1 MNRPFVS
8 IRADLGDLSD
18 EGLVRAS
25 KRFVRFQ
32 WYPLDP
38 NVIVLIEDPDGPTCY
53 GTVVRLE
60 GNLVEIRP
68 DWRTFLAGPR
78 LQVESTPSQV
88 ATPERTQAALR
99 ARRRRSTSQ
108 RFC

>member
-25 KRFVRFQ
+25 KRFVRIP
-32 WYPLDP
+32 WYALDP
-38 NVIVLIEDPDGPTCY
+38 NAIVLVEDPDGPTCY
-53 GTVVRLE
+53 GTVVRSE
-60 GNLVEIRP
+60 GSLVEIRP

-78 LQVESTPSQV
+78 LRVDSAPSSQV
-88 ATPERTQAALR
+88 ATPEHTQAAL
-99 ARRRRSTSQ
+99 
-108 RFC
+108 